1 MRICTILSL
10 SNIYVHFWNVA
21 YGIVSSSSQGLS
33 AFCTCSL
40 GKLDV
45 CFVNKVDA
53 ISVFQAGKEI
63 RRSSVTK
70 DVTAPLRSVSPGI
83 ALCVCNPCR
92 CNLNVPKGE
101 MRPGIPSG
109 WMPTGDMTKSLR
121 LEELEL
127 YFLVAI
133 YAVAKQYRPLRSI
146 RGTLEATKFRNF
158 WLAGV
163 WMRTCQNHQQME
175 LYFAVAIH
183 GVEVSPFHSWNK
195 TRPFRKSVW
204 R

>member
-10 SNIYVHFWNVA
+10 SNIYVHFWKVA

-33 AFCTCSL
+33 EFGTCSL

-70 DVTAPLRSVSPGI
+70 DVTAPLRNVSPGI
-83 ALCVCNPCR
+83 ALCVCNPCH

-101 MRPGIPSG
+101 LCPGIPS
-109 WMPTGDMTKSLR
+109 
-121 LEELEL
+121 E
-127 YFLVAI
+127 
-133 YAVAKQYRPLRSI
+133 
-146 RGTLEATKFRNF
+146 
-158 WLAGV
+158 
-163 WMRTCQNHQQME
+163 
-175 LYFAVAIH
+175 
-183 GVEVSPFHSWNK
+183 
-195 TRPFRKSVW
+195 
-204 R
+204 